1 MGSILVFAVSHLHC
15 LFGRRQLITS
25 AGAVS
30 ESEKQSMVVM
40 ISEPVKAVLFRDEGQ
55 PSAPERVCP
64 RTGCSIGFSRS
75 KRQFRLLIVG
85 HRQKGGARLILQG
98 RRRSAA
104 DCHLRSLSAFR
115 LKQL

>member
-1 MGSILVFAVSHLHC
+1 MRSILVFAVSHLHC